1 MAITMRTVHKKSRTC
16 LNLAGFLT
24 PKKTPNLRG
33 MGSNMLGGIAMASET
48 KRRAMVSASRKLRA
62 LGMSTRQAKKYRKQ
76 LVRKLH
82 AEKDEA
88 SN

>member
-1 MAITMRTVHKKSRTC
+1 
-16 LNLAGFLT
+16 
-24 PKKTPNLRG
+24 
-33 MGSNMLGGIAMASET
+33 MASET